1 MLAKSLLIFGLAAI
15 GSSFTV
21 PDGQSNG
28 FYRAYY
34 DEAGNEV
41 HELVPAGSLNSASP
55 PPVLPNHRYSRARRQ
70 EKVVARTPIQTWCEC
85 DYTMNTADTNAAN
98 ADLEN
103 QIISGT
109 HQDIIWPG
117 TAFYSIRNTAVA
129 FVCNVDNMNAIVPK
143 DIVSTST
150 KDISA
155 ACGLFYPG
163 TSRIQYSQA
172 LDYGYMN
179 YTTGLNFCHNAEQ
192 SGTHTCSSHPTTSP
206 NLKVTCKS
214 PPNSKR
220 AHYLTIIPVSDQT
233 IKLGTIK
240 ISDIMS
246 KMADACGDEGQCVTN
261 PVSIDGELVW
271 PGLGGEVDGETL
283 TITPSGDYPSGM
295 QGNLLAALNAAIG
308 AAVNCTQVVNTPT
321 CPNPESYCPGKSAP
335 G

>member
-1 MLAKSLLIFGLAAI
+1 M
-15 GSSFTV
+15 
-21 PDGQSNG
+21 
-28 FYRAYY
+28 
-34 DEAGNEV
+34 
-41 HELVPAGSLNSASP
+41 
-55 PPVLPNHRYSRARRQ
+55 
-70 EKVVARTPIQTWCEC
+70 
-85 DYTMNTADTNAAN
+85 
-98 ADLEN
+98 
-103 QIISGT
+103 
-109 HQDIIWPG
+109 
-117 TAFYSIRNTAVA
+117 
-129 FVCNVDNMNAIVPK
+129 CNVDNMNATVPK

-179 YTTGLNFCHNAEQ
+179 YTTGLDFCHNTELL
-192 SGTHTCSSHPTTSP
+192 GTHTCSSYTSP

-220 AHYLTIIPVSDQT
+220 AHYLTTIPVSDQT
-233 IKLGTIK
+233 IKLGTIT
-240 ISDIMS
+240 ISDVMS
-246 KMADACGDEGQCVTN
+246 KMVDACGDEGQCVTS

-308 AAVNCTQVVNTPT
+308 AAVNCTLVTNIPT

-335 G
+335 GYPTQFCTPFADVSPFQRIRILLLNAWRRHFGESLINLLI